1 MNRSVFVTVLMGL
14 VVVLAGCS
22 GGVTDETTTTGAG
35 AGNDVTTTTTQTTT
49 MGEPYTASGDDLD
62 ATTLAGAH
70 EAALKNAGSFTNQL
84 NISVDTTN
92 GTLDLNAATRVNL
105 NDGTA
110 TQTNL
115 LAFDEFRFESTVY
128 TAGSSSYERTYF
140 QSNDSEYTEY
150 RQGSEPYTN
159 MEETEPVDVTESMQI
174 DIVTDTVDG
183 ADWTQV
189 GVEQFDGVSVTRY
202 EAKGVES
209 FRDLREDIDP
219 ASNQTIT
226 NAQAVLLVDENGIAR
241 FIEIR
246 FDVEDDD
253 VSGTIYLISTMTD
266 VGTTTVAEPDWLDRA
281 KQS

>member
-1 MNRSVFVTVLMGL
+1 MNRSVFATVLMGL

-22 GGVTDETTTTGAG
+22 GGVTDNTTTTAG
-35 AGNDVTTTTTQTTT
+35 AGNDVTTTTQTTAL
-49 MGEPYTASGDDLD
+49 GEPYTASGDELD
-62 ATTLAGAH
+62 ATTLAAAH

-92 GTLDLNAATRVNL
+92 GSLDLNATTRANL

-110 TQTNL
+110 SQTNL
-115 LAFDEFRFESTVY
+115 LAFEEFRFESTVY

-150 RQGSEPYTN
+150 RQGSEPYSN
-159 MEETEPVDVTESMQI
+159 IEEAEPVDVNDAMQI

-209 FRDLREDIDP
+209 FKDLREDIDP

-226 NAQAVLLVDENGIAR
+226 NAEAVLLVDENGIAR

-246 FDVEDDD
+246 FEVEDDD
-253 VSGTIYLISTMTD
+253 VSGTIYLISKVTD
-266 VGTTTVAEPDWLDRA
+266 VGSTTVAEPDWLDRA

>member
-1 MNRSVFVTVLMGL
+1 MNRSVFATVLMGL

-22 GGVTDETTTTGAG
+22 GGVTDNTTTTAG
-35 AGNDVTTTTTQTTT
+35 AGNDVTTTTQTTAL
-49 MGEPYTASGDDLD
+49 GEPYTASGDELD
-62 ATTLAGAH
+62 ATTLAAAH

-92 GTLDLNAATRVNL
+92 GTLDLNATTRANL

-110 TQTNL
+110 SQTNL
-115 LAFDEFRFESTVY
+115 LAFEEFRFESTVY

-150 RQGSEPYTN
+150 RQGSEPYSN
-159 MEETEPVDVTESMQI
+159 IEEAEPVDVNDAMQI

-209 FRDLREDIDP
+209 FKDLREDIDP

-226 NAQAVLLVDENGIAR
+226 NAEAVLLVDENGIAR

-246 FDVEDDD
+246 FEVEDDD
-253 VSGTIYLISTMTD
+253 VSGTIYLISKVTD
-266 VGTTTVAEPDWLDRA
+266 VGSTTVAEPDWLDRA